1 MLSHKHHKPKQNIN
15 VLCRNSTWR
24 FWYTCSFDENNNN
37 NNNNKHQPKT
47 FVCIGCDS
55 FFSDSSPPISLTSLS
70 VPSRRF
76 VQLQTRRYFVSA
88 MLKIVFGH
96 HSFSYCAPKQWN
108 FLPCDNH
115 HIQSSHAFKT
125 TSKNKTKH
133 LYTTGDFK
141 FSFAPSSLPFPLHS
155 FCARARACVWFARN
169 RILCLNLRSYVKY
182 TLVVDLVNKSP
193 FNHPCQYRTEK

>member
-1 MLSHKHHKPKQNIN
+1 MYCAEIVRDASDTHVLLMKTTTTTTTTNPKH
-15 VLCRNSTWR
+15 LFASAATA
-24 FWYTCSFDENNNN
+24 S
-37 NNNNKHQPKT
+37 
-47 FVCIGCDS
+47 
-55 FFSDSSPPISLTSLS
+55 SLTHPRLSLWPPCLS

-76 VQLQTRRYFVSA
+76 VRLQTRRYFVSA

-125 TSKNKTKH
+125 ASKNKTKQ

-141 FSFAPSSLPFPLHS
+141 FSFTPSSLSFPVTFLL
-155 FCARARACVWFARN
+155 CARARVCGLQG
-169 RILCLNLRSYVKY
+169 IEYYV
-182 TLVVDLVNKSP
+182 
-193 FNHPCQYRTEK
+193 